1 MVKITVYT
9 KLLIVFSVLA
19 SGVGCEE
26 PVVTAAE
33 RPYVPPSV
41 KGDDG
46 RRLIWEPKQGE
57 KQCYEPC
64 FSPDGTKV
72 VVSYRSGRFGVDAD
86 LAIYDLTKKEFKIIV
101 KENRVRRP
109 AWSPTGEWIAYQSD
123 YERVLWLI
131 RPDGTEHHPLEIEG
145 GFRCFSPKWAADG
158 RKLFLLADSEGRRR
172 FDAAYYDFDKKTL
185 VRFSKSENMKHRAAI
200 PGPSQAIVAVSLF
213 NESYETNNIILAFA
227 GVERPDLKVIWRG
240 NEGEDGWPVDWSPA
254 GNYLLMTY
262 TQRHSGQQALWVYV
276 VKADGIRQLTMCSP
290 EKPYESLIYASW
302 GPNGDIVFGTED
314 GKLYLIKA
322 PE

>member
-1 MVKITVYT
+1 MVKVIGYA
-9 KLLIVFSVLA
+9 KLLIIFSVLA

-26 PVVTAAE
+26 PFTSASG
-33 RPYVPPSV
+33 RPYVPPPV
-41 KGDDG
+41 KGKDG
-46 RRLIWEPKQGE
+46 RRLIWEPQAGG

-72 VVSYRSGRFGVDAD
+72 AVSYRSGRFGVDAD
-86 LAIYDLTKKEFKIIV
+86 LAIYDLNTKEFKIIV
-101 KENRVRRP
+101 NENRVRRP

-123 YERVLWLI
+123 YDRVVWLI
-131 RPDGTEHHPLEIEG
+131 RPGGTAHQPLKIEG
-145 GFRCFSPKWAADG
+145 GFRCFSPKWAAGG
-158 RKLFLLADSEGRRR
+158 RKLFLLADSKDRRR
-172 FDAAYYDFDKKTL
+172 LDAAYYDFDKKTL
-185 VRFSKSENMKHRAAI
+185 VRFNKSSTMNHRAAM
-200 PGPSQAIVAVSLF
+200 PGPYRECAVVSLF
-213 NESYETNNIILAFA
+213 NDDYENSIIIGL
-227 GVERPDLKVIWRG
+227 VDLKRPDLEVLWRG

-262 TQRHSGQQALWVYV
+262 TQLHSGQQALWVYD
-276 VKADGIRQLTMCSP
+276 VKAGGIRQLTMCLP